1 MIWFNRI
8 LIFFLSCF
16 FILPFFKV
24 EDPFRSLALRFF
36 SIPGEAKIY
45 NHTCEGDRVYLY
57 EYTIEETIY
66 KQRYDGYNEILDHK
80 IPENDRCKGQLS
92 QQVAIPIKYYPYFRY
107 WSEPIDAER
116 LSFPLFLMV
125 NVVKF
130 AAIILLILTFVRKR

>member
-1 MIWFNRI
+1 MIWIYRI

-36 SIPGEAKIY
+36 AIPGEAEIY

-57 EYTIEETIY
+57 EYTIDQTIY
-66 KQRYDGYNEILDHK
+66 QQRYDGYNEILDHK
-80 IPENDRCKGQLS
+80 IPENDRCKGELPQHVS
-92 QQVAIPIKYYPYFRY
+92 IPIKYYPYFRY

-125 NVVKF
+125 NTVKF
-130 AAIILLILTFVRKR
+130 GAIILMILTFVRKR